1 MKRLLCYLLLGIS
14 LIINPIHAEEFAFR
28 LQDSDGKIHQLTD
41 YKGKWVLVNFWATWC
56 PPCLEEIPDLVALY
70 ENRDDIMVF
79 GIAME
84 YSEVKT
90 VLEFAK
96 ELAVT
101 YPVVLGNRTIAAQFD
116 ELSMLP
122 STYLFDPKGNPA
134 ARKVGLLTRAE
145 IEAFIQNYP
154 K

>member
-1 MKRLLCYLLLGIS
+1 MKRLLCYLLLGIN

-28 LQDSDGKIHQLTD
+28 LQDSNGKIHLLTD

-84 YSEVKT
+84 YAEVKT

-101 YPVVLGNRTIAAQFD
+101 YPVVLGNRAIAAQFD

>member
-1 MKRLLCYLLLGIS
+1 MKRLLCYLLLGIN

-28 LQDSDGKIHQLTD
+28 LQDSNGKIHQLTD

>member
-70 ENRDDIMVF
+70 ENRNDIMVF

>member
-28 LQDSDGKIHQLTD
+28 LQDSNGKIHQLTD